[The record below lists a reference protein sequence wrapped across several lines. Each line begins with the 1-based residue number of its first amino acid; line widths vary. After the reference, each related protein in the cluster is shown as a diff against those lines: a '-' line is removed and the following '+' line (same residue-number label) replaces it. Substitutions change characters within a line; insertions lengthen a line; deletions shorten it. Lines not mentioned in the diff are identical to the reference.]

1 MSRFIVLK
9 TNWNAFSKNRDAI
22 YGIAIISIMIFHF
35 YEDVASSDFLEGEHL
50 QLKPII
56 CL

>member
-35 YEDVASSDFLEGEHL
+35 YEDVASSDFLGGS
-50 QLKPII
+50 I
-56 CL
+56 CS

>member
-1 MSRFIVLK
+1 MVLK

-35 YEDVASSDFLEGEHL
+35 FEDVASSDFLGGGEHL
-50 QLKPII
+50 QLKSII

>member
-9 TNWNAFSKNRDAI
+9 TNWNDFSKNRDAI

-35 YEDVASSDFLEGEHL
+35 YEDVASSDFLRGEHL
-50 QLKPII
+50 QLKSII